1 MHPFSKRDKG
11 SLEGIAPLL
20 CALFQHLCY
29 LGRLAPG
36 CADPFSVWS
45 YQMQRTRS
53 LAAQGHWR
61 FRRTAMCLCRCGRLK
76 RRGWLGRG
84 IDGDWSTLMAP

>member
-1 MHPFSKRDKG
+1 MHPISKRGKG

-20 CALFQHLCY
+20 CALFQHLRS

-36 CADPFSVWS
+36 FADPFSVWS
-45 YQMQRTRS
+45 YQMQKTRS
-53 LAAQGHWR
+53 LAAQDHWR

-76 RRGWLGRG
+76 LRGWVGRG
-84 IDGDWSTLMAP
+84 IDGDWSALMVP